1 MTREEKMDTVNR
13 IIAKNIRMQRLLK
26 KLSQKQLAYKTGM
39 DQSSVARI
47 ESCKRKV
54 LADELTLFAE
64 VLQINLDDL
73 LKMSE

>member
-1 MTREEKMDTVNR
+1 MDTVNR